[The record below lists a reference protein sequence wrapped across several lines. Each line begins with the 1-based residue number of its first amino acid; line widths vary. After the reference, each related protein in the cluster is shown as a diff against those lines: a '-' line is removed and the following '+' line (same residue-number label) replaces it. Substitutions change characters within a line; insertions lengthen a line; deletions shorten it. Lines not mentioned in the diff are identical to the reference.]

1 MVKKIKKPNLD
12 DKKTI
17 SEFLDFNKEFLIRD
31 LEYYIGFKGYFINT
45 LSNVDSQGCYDDF
58 FEKLFKYFTL
68 SFDTK
73 KNVIDFSQSDA
84 MVNAMNDLKSLISD
98 SELEHLI
105 FVLQYIG
112 NLYYLYTTKIIDFST
127 FEDDMKCFDD
137 YREDERFNDLF
148 AVLDERFK
156 KTRTISEVEASVFSA
171 KLKICLLSLQNLN
184 INNFSDFLDT
194 LNCILGKYLGFQLEM
209 EHIH

>member
-1 MVKKIKKPNLD
+1 MDKKIKNPNLD
-12 DKKTI
+12 NKKTI
-17 SEFLDFNKEFLIRD
+17 SEFLDFNKDFLIRD

-45 LSNVDSQGCYDDF
+45 LSNVDSKGCYDDF

-73 KNVIDFSQSDA
+73 KNVLDFSQSDA

-156 KTRTISEVEASVFSA
+156 KTRTISEVEELVFND
-171 KLKICLLSLQNLN
+171 KLKVCLVSLYNLN
-184 INNFSDFLDT
+184 IANFSNFLVA
-194 LNCILGKYLGFQLEM
+194 LNSILGKYLGFQLDM
-209 EHIH
+209 EYIH